1 MVTRSRRSFVCN
13 DDVGLRISASTR
25 CFLEDFSQH
34 PYVSFWLSFMLRLSP
49 ADSIFSGELS
59 FRDCVSRRR
68 ISVKAAFDDF
78 FQELIFAFRGYVFI
92 YNLPK
97 AQFIYSRA
105 GAAFKSL
112 SDIRVDA
119 GRTKGE
125 RFLNITFS
133 FVLYR
138 GEKSRFYAV
147 KGRLI
152 AYKSPAKDSKPL
164 RFECL

>member
-1 MVTRSRRSFVCN
+1 
-13 DDVGLRISASTR
+13 
-25 CFLEDFSQH
+25 
-34 PYVSFWLSFMLRLSP
+34 MLRLSP
-49 ADSIFSGELS
+49 ADSIYSGELS
-59 FRDCVSRRR
+59 FRDCVTRRR
-68 ISVKAAFDDF
+68 IPVKAAFDDF
-78 FQELIFAFRGYVFI
+78 YQELIFAFGGNVFI

-125 RFLNITFS
+125 RFLDFTFS

-138 GEKSRFYAV
+138 GEKSRLYAV

-152 AYKSPAKDSKPL
+152 AYKSRAKVSEPL
-164 RFECL
+164 RFECV